1 MFRPY
6 SIFCSAGPHDH
17 KYGVQGTDHG
27 RHGILSYTG
36 STGTRSPSHC
46 AKHCR
51 PLLSTHTLWS
61 AIPPI
66 SSTDYH
72 PMSCW
77 ILSCLSPS
85 PNDEKIPQPPPSC
98 WLPVRLQLR
107 PHCMAARGGGGDVHT
122 CAPPLLTSSAR
133 TRGYMNWAYK
143 PPPSECCH
151 HLGILTVSK
160 GAMLQPAY

>member
-1 MFRPY
+1 M
-6 SIFCSAGPHDH
+6 
-17 KYGVQGTDHG
+17 G
-27 RHGILSYTG
+27 RGEREGGEIGERKGREIGL
-36 STGTRSPSHC
+36 
-46 AKHCR
+46 
-51 PLLSTHTLWS
+51 

-133 TRGYMNWAYK
+133 TRGYMIWAYK
-143 PPPSECCH
+143 PPPSECGH

-160 GAMLQPAY
+160 GAMCCNQHIRVSCVSQTTFIVSSDRPAWWQKRCA